1 MPEVLELKWMLL
13 PFLACLVLSINHVY
27 LGIHVIARKVIL
39 VDLALAQIAALGATY
54 ALMLGYDPYGDSLK
68 VSLFSLAFTFVG
80 AGAFAIARM
89 RKEKVPQEAFIGIIY
104 AAASAAAILLLSKS
118 ATGGEEIKHMLVGD
132 VLLVS
137 LPTIINMALLYGSIG
152 IFHIVFRR
160 KFLLISLDPERAEA
174 SGIRVRLWDI
184 LFYMSFGVVITKSVA
199 IVGVLLVF
207 SYLVVPAVIAQ
218 MWCESVRARL
228 LLGWLVAILASTAG
242 IVWSF
247 YSDYP
252 TGPAVVVML
261 GIFLIMSSIVYYIR
275 HAPAPGRAV
284 ANVAAMVLFGVL
296 FISGLAYFKKTVPA
310 SSTPK
315 GGPVDLLLNAL
326 AEDDEAHQLDAGRH
340 LGDMHDPRIV
350 PALTNLLMRT
360 KSEQVVE
367 ATVEALSKQQ
377 DPRAIPA
384 LRHAAQGKFDP
395 FLKLSIARA
404 QMTLGDKEGF
414 ATLIEILKNE
424 EAAFAR
430 QQALE
435 LFQTQSG
442 RKFGYD
448 PEQSVAANAA
458 AIERIE
464 EWYRK
469 EAGRLAWDKKSGKF
483 Q

>member
-27 LGIHVIARKVIL
+27 LGIHVIARKVIF

-228 LLGWLVAILASTAG
+228 LLGWLAAILASTAG

-326 AEDDEAHQLDAGRH
+326 AEDDEAHQLDAARH

-424 EAAFAR
+424 EGAFAR

>member
-27 LGIHVIARKVIL
+27 LGIHVIARKVIF

-326 AEDDEAHQLDAGRH
+326 AEDDEAHQLDAARH

-360 KSEQVVE
+360 NSEQVVE

>member
-27 LGIHVIARKVIL
+27 LGIHVIARKVIF

-326 AEDDEAHQLDAGRH
+326 AEDDEAHQLDAARH

-367 ATVEALSKQQ
+367 ATVETLSKQQ

>member
-27 LGIHVIARKVIL
+27 LGIHVIARKVIF

-152 IFHIVFRR
+152 IFHIVFRK

-296 FISGLAYFKKTVPA
+296 FISGLAYFKKTVPV

-326 AEDDEAHQLDAGRH
+326 AEDDEAHQLDAARH

>member
-27 LGIHVIARKVIL
+27 LGIHVIARKVIF

-242 IVWSF
+242 IGCSDARDL
-247 YSDYP
+247 SDYVEHRLLHSP
-252 TGPAVVVML
+252 CARSRPRRGECCGHGAVR
-261 GIFLIMSSIVYYIR
+261 SSLHFR
-275 HAPAPGRAV
+275 SC
-284 ANVAAMVLFGVL
+284 LFQ
-296 FISGLAYFKKTVPA
+296 
-310 SSTPK
+310 
-315 GGPVDLLLNAL
+315 
-326 AEDDEAHQLDAGRH
+326 EDRTRLLDAQRRPG
-340 LGDMHDPRIV
+340 
-350 PALTNLLMRT
+350 
-360 KSEQVVE
+360 
-367 ATVEALSKQQ
+367 
-377 DPRAIPA
+377 
-384 LRHAAQGKFDP
+384 
-395 FLKLSIARA
+395 
-404 QMTLGDKEGF
+404 
-414 ATLIEILKNE
+414 
-424 EAAFAR
+424 
-430 QQALE
+430 
-435 LFQTQSG
+435 
-442 RKFGYD
+442 
-448 PEQSVAANAA
+448 
-458 AIERIE
+458 
-464 EWYRK
+464 
-469 EAGRLAWDKKSGKF
+469 
-483 Q
+483 

>member
-27 LGIHVIARKVIL
+27 LGIHVIARKVIF

-275 HAPAPGRAV
+275 HASAPGRAV

-326 AEDDEAHQLDAGRH
+326 AEDDEAHQLDAARH

>member
-27 LGIHVIARKVIL
+27 LGIHVIARKVIF

-152 IFHIVFRR
+152 IFHIVFRK

-228 LLGWLVAILASTAG
+228 RLGWLVAILASTAG

-326 AEDDEAHQLDAGRH
+326 AEDDEAHQLDAARH

>member
-27 LGIHVIARKVIL
+27 LGIHVIARKVIF

-326 AEDDEAHQLDAGRH
+326 AEDDEAHQLDAARH

-424 EAAFAR
+424 EGAFAR